1 MAALLTCSTLLGSV
15 HVYAEENEKNVV
27 ETAYGKVQGINS
39 TDENYEE
46 VVEFRGIPYAA
57 PPVDDLRWKPP
68 VDPEKWDDVL
78 VCDTY
83 KDIPM
88 QVLGGAEVEP
98 YKTDIYYDGVPKMS
112 EDCLYLNVMTTEDSL
127 SSTEKKPVYVWF
139 HGGGLNSCYTFEPEG
154 NARSFCKERNR
165 CGNSGTASWRLW
177 LSVIAA
183 A

>member
-1 MAALLTCSTLLGSV
+1 MKKRLTVLAALLTCSTLMGSV

-39 TDENYEE
+39 VDENYED

-112 EDCLYLNVMTTEDSL
+112 EDCLYLNVMTTGDSL
-127 SSTEKKPVYVWF
+127 SSAEKKPYM
-139 HGGGLNSCYTFEPEG
+139 
-154 NARSFCKERNR
+154 
-165 CGNSGTASWRLW
+165 CGSMA
-177 LSVIAA
+177 VD
-183 A
+183 